1 MVHILLDMATCPNCG
16 NGLVDRA
23 KFCPECGRAVGAR
36 TSTQEFRIV
45 TVVFCDVV
53 KSTDL
58 ERELEPLPMQRLLDR
73 YGQAVRTALGD
84 RGASVGK
91 RHGDG
96 FMAAFGVPELHED
109 DALRAVRAA
118 GELRTTLDELAKEV
132 REQRGLE
139 FHVRLGINTGNV
151 LVRDAGTLEEELTGT
166 PVNLAKRFEE
176 LAGAG
181 EILLGEETYRLVAD
195 AVKAEP
201 AGPLTVKGA
210 AEPQNVWRL
219 LEVLPDRPGRARPP
233 IAPMIGRG
241 REQELLR
248 QLFERAAA
256 EGTCHL
262 VSVLGSAGVGKSRLV
277 DEFVAG
283 LGDQASILRG
293 HCPAFGDSVTLWPMV
308 EIVRQAAG
316 IAPDDSAE
324 QARARLAELL
334 AGVER
339 GNLVTERIAQVLG
352 LGQDTG
358 LPEDTFWALER
369 LLETLARR
377 RPLVLV
383 IDDLQWAHPILLDAV
398 EHVAEYADA
407 PLVLLCM
414 ARPDELFARRAQW
427 PGGKANALS
436 FLLSPL
442 PEREGEQLVVH
453 LLGGRVDQAVQ
464 AYVYEWAEGNPLLV
478 EELVTNLRDEG
489 RLRAVDGRWTLK
501 VESEEAADRRGRTVP
516 TSIHALLLAR
526 LDRLG
531 PHGRAVI
538 EPAAVVGQQF
548 HLGDVE
554 ALHPEAPAA
563 ELATGLQELVR
574 LDLIRADHG
583 PTSAP
588 LPPNSGP
595 GYRFRHATIKTVAYE
610 RLPDDRRAE
619 LHERYADWLER
630 ETEDRRSQFDEIV
643 GHHFY
648 EAYRY
653 ARRLDPGGDQMKKLA
668 RRAGER
674 YAVAGQRAAVRGDIR
689 LVQAW
694 LGRAVRLLPAEHP
707 LRLSALPPLAEAQQ
721 SNGKL
726 TEATRAYQ
734 ELARS
739 ATAVGNE
746 GLALHA
752 TIGRLG
758 ITAVHDP
765 RQFLQEGRDEVELAI
780 AAFER
785 LGDRLGLAKAW
796 HLLAYL
802 DWTRGRLT
810 QAEAAAERARALARE
825 AKDPGWEAN
834 AIGMHCL
841 TLYWGPLPLEVVE
854 RRSREALAEAERS
867 GVSSLAAT
875 AYRVLARVA
884 AHRGDLDEAR
894 RFVEAATAI
903 TREEGSLLPRAVDCI
918 SRAMVDM
925 LAGDLPAA
933 EEVLR
938 NGYRQLEEM
947 GGTGP
952 RVNVAALL
960 ARVRLQRNRN
970 DDAED
975 ITRTCERLAAPD
987 QADAQI
993 KWRSIRAIAIARR
1006 GEHAEA
1012 ERLARE
1018 ALYLAGKTDQLD
1030 SRAEAHVDLAEVLL
1044 LSGRGRESGH
1054 ELERAIALFQGKGNE
1069 VGERNARRLLART
1082 RS

>member
-1 MVHILLDMATCPNCG
+1 MTTCPNCG
-16 NGLVDRA
+16 NGLVDQPR
-23 KFCPECGRAVGAR
+23 FCPECGHRLTAR
-36 TSTQEFRIV
+36 PTTQEFRIV

-53 KSTDL
+53 KSTEL
-58 ERELEPLPMQRLLDR
+58 ERELDPLPMQRLLDR
-73 YGQAVRTALGD
+73 YGQAVRRALGD

-118 GELRTTLDELAKEV
+118 GELRTILDELAKEV

-201 AGPLTVKGA
+201 AGPLTVKGV

-219 LEVLPDRPGRARPP
+219 LEVLPDRPGRARRP
-233 IAPMIGRG
+233 IAPMVGRG
-241 REQELLR
+241 REQQLLHH
-248 QLFERAAA
+248 LFERAAA
-256 EGTCHL
+256 EGACHL

-283 LGDQASILRG
+283 LSDQASVLRG
-293 HCPAFGDSVTLWPMV
+293 HCPAFGDSVTMWPMV
-308 EIVRQAAG
+308 EVVRQAAG
-316 IAPDDSAE
+316 IAPDDTAE

-339 GNLVTERIAQVLG
+339 GNLVTERIAQLLG
-352 LGQDTG
+352 FGQDAG

-407 PLVLLCM
+407 PLMLLCM
-414 ARPDELFARRAQW
+414 ARPDELFSRRAQW
-427 PGGKANALS
+427 SGGKANSLS

-453 LLGGRVDQAVQ
+453 LLGGRVDPAVQ
-464 AYVYEWAEGNPLLV
+464 AHVSEWAQGFPLLV
-478 EELVTNLRDEG
+478 EELVSNLRDEG
-489 RLRAVDGRWTLK
+489 RLGAADGRWTLRA
-501 VESEEAADRRGRTVP
+501 EPEETADRRAPTVP

-531 PHGRAVI
+531 PRGRAVI

-554 ALHPEAPAA
+554 ALHPGGAA
-563 ELATGLQELVR
+563 ADLTAGLQELVR
-574 LDLIRADHG
+574 HDLIRADHG

-653 ARRLDPGGDQMKKLA
+653 AARLDPAGDQVTELA

-674 YAVAGQRAAVRGDIR
+674 YAAAGQRAAVRGDTR

-694 LGRAVRLLPAEHP
+694 LGRSARLLPADHP
-707 LRLSALPPLAEAQQ
+707 LRLRSLPALAEAQQ

-739 ATAVGNE
+739 ATAVGDE

-765 RQFLQEGRDEVELAI
+765 RQFLREGRDEVELAI

-825 AKDPGWEAN
+825 AGDPGWEAN

-841 TLYWGPLPLEVVE
+841 TLYWGPLPLEIVD
-854 RRSREALAEAERS
+854 RRGREALAEAERS

-884 AHRGDLDEAR
+884 AHRGDLEEAR
-894 RFVEAATAI
+894 RFVELASAI

-918 SRAMVDM
+918 SRAMVEM

-938 NGYRQLEEM
+938 NGYAQLEEM

-952 RVNVAALL
+952 RVNVATLL

-970 DDAED
+970 DDAEEL
-975 ITRTCERLAAPD
+975 TRTCERLAAPD

-993 KWRSIRAIAIARR
+993 KWRSIRAIAVARR
-1006 GEHAEA
+1006 GEHNEA
-1012 ERLARE
+1012 EQLARE
-1018 ALYLAGKTDQLD
+1018 AVYLAGKTDQLD

-1044 LSGRGRESGH
+1044 LGGRGREAAH
-1054 ELERAIALFQGKGNE
+1054 ELERAIALFQEKGNE
-1069 VGERNARRLLART
+1069 VGERSARRLLART

>member
-58 ERELEPLPMQRLLDR
+58 ERELDPLPMQRLLDR

-283 LGDQASILRG
+283 LGDQASVLRG

-308 EIVRQAAG
+308 EIVRQAAA

-324 QARARLAELL
+324 QARARLAGLL

-339 GNLVTERIAQVLG
+339 GNLVTERIAQLLG

-674 YAVAGQRAAVRGDIR
+674 YAVAGQRAAVRGDTR

-721 SNGKL
+721 SAGKL

-1054 ELERAIALFQGKGNE
+1054 ELERAITLFQEKGNE

>member
-1 MVHILLDMATCPNCG
+1 I
-16 NGLVDRA
+16 
-23 KFCPECGRAVGAR
+23 
-36 TSTQEFRIV
+36 S
-45 TVVFCDVV
+45 
-53 KSTDL
+53 
-58 ERELEPLPMQRLLDR
+58 
-73 YGQAVRTALGD
+73 
-84 RGASVGK
+84 
-91 RHGDG
+91 
-96 FMAAFGVPELHED
+96 
-109 DALRAVRAA
+109 
-118 GELRTTLDELAKEV
+118 
-132 REQRGLE
+132 
-139 FHVRLGINTGNV
+139 
-151 LVRDAGTLEEELTGT
+151 
-166 PVNLAKRFEE
+166 
-176 LAGAG
+176 
-181 EILLGEETYRLVAD
+181 
-195 AVKAEP
+195 
-201 AGPLTVKGA
+201 
-210 AEPQNVWRL
+210 
-219 LEVLPDRPGRARPP
+219 
-233 IAPMIGRG
+233 
-241 REQELLR
+241 
-248 QLFERAAA
+248 
-256 EGTCHL
+256 
-262 VSVLGSAGVGKSRLV
+262 
-277 DEFVAG
+277 
-283 LGDQASILRG
+283 
-293 HCPAFGDSVTLWPMV
+293 
-308 EIVRQAAG
+308 
-316 IAPDDSAE
+316 
-324 QARARLAELL
+324 
-334 AGVER
+334 
-339 GNLVTERIAQVLG
+339 
-352 LGQDTG
+352 
-358 LPEDTFWALER
+358 
-369 LLETLARR
+369 
-377 RPLVLV
+377 
-383 IDDLQWAHPILLDAV
+383 
-398 EHVAEYADA
+398 
-407 PLVLLCM
+407 
-414 ARPDELFARRAQW
+414 
-427 PGGKANALS
+427 
-436 FLLSPL
+436 
-442 PEREGEQLVVH
+442 
-453 LLGGRVDQAVQ
+453 
-464 AYVYEWAEGNPLLV
+464 EWAQGFPLLV

-489 RLRAVDGRWTLK
+489 QLRAANGRWTLN
-501 VESEEAADRRGRTVP
+501 VESDEAAERRARTVP

-531 PHGRAVI
+531 PRGRAVI
-538 EPAAVVGQQF
+538 EPAAGVGQQF

-554 ALHPEAPAA
+554 ALHPGATPAEPTA
-563 ELATGLQELVR
+563 GLQELVR

-643 GHHFY
+643 GPHFY

-653 ARRLDPGGDQMKKLA
+653 ARRLDPGGDQMRELA

-674 YAVAGQRAAVRGDIR
+674 YVAAGQRAAVRGDTR

-694 LGRAVRLLPAEHP
+694 LGRAVRLLPPDHP
-707 LRLSALPPLAEAQQ
+707 LRLAALPPLAEAQQ

-726 TEATRAYQ
+726 VDATRAYQ

-765 RQFLQEGRDEVELAI
+765 RQFLREGRDEVELAI

-810 QAEAAAERARALARE
+810 QAEVAAERARALARE

-841 TLYWGPLPLEVVE
+841 TLYWGPLPLETVE

-884 AHRGDLDEAR
+884 AHRGDLEEAR
-894 RFVEAATAI
+894 RYVDAASAI

-952 RVNVAALL
+952 RVNVATLL

-970 DDAED
+970 DDAEE

-1054 ELERAIALFQGKGNE
+1054 ELERAIALFQEKG
-1069 VGERNARRLLART
+1069 
-1082 RS
+1082 

>member
-1 MVHILLDMATCPNCG
+1 MTTCPNCG
-16 NGLVDRA
+16 NGLVDQPR
-23 KFCPECGRAVGAR
+23 FCPECGHRLTAR
-36 TSTQEFRIV
+36 PTTQEFRIV

-53 KSTDL
+53 KSTEL
-58 ERELEPLPMQRLLDR
+58 ERELDPLPMQRLLDR
-73 YGQAVRTALGD
+73 YGQAVRRALGD

-118 GELRTTLDELAKEV
+118 GELRTILDELAKEV

-201 AGPLTVKGA
+201 AGPLTVKGV

-219 LEVLPDRPGRARPP
+219 LEVLPDRPGRARRP
-233 IAPMIGRG
+233 IAPMVGRG
-241 REQELLR
+241 REQQLLHH
-248 QLFERAAA
+248 LFERAAA
-256 EGTCHL
+256 EGACHL

-283 LGDQASILRG
+283 LSDQASVLRG
-293 HCPAFGDSVTLWPMV
+293 HCPAFGDSVTMWPMV
-308 EIVRQAAG
+308 EVVRQAAG
-316 IAPDDSAE
+316 IAPDDTAE

-339 GNLVTERIAQVLG
+339 GNLVTERIAQLLG
-352 LGQDTG
+352 FGQDAG

-407 PLVLLCM
+407 PLMLLCM
-414 ARPDELFARRAQW
+414 ARPDELFSRRAQW
-427 PGGKANALS
+427 SGGKANSLS

-453 LLGGRVDQAVQ
+453 LLGGRVDPAVQ
-464 AYVYEWAEGNPLLV
+464 AHVSEWAQGFPLLV
-478 EELVTNLRDEG
+478 EELVSNLRDEG
-489 RLRAVDGRWTLK
+489 RLGAADGRWTLRA
-501 VESEEAADRRGRTVP
+501 EPEETADRRAPTVP

-531 PHGRAVI
+531 PRGRAVI

-554 ALHPEAPAA
+554 ALHPGGAA
-563 ELATGLQELVR
+563 ADLTAGLQELVR
-574 LDLIRADHG
+574 HDLIRADHG

-653 ARRLDPGGDQMKKLA
+653 AARLDPAGDQVTELA

-674 YAVAGQRAAVRGDIR
+674 YAAAGQRAAVRGDTR

-694 LGRAVRLLPAEHP
+694 LGRSARLLPADHP
-707 LRLSALPPLAEAQQ
+707 LRLRSLPALAEAQQ

-739 ATAVGNE
+739 ATAVGDE

-765 RQFLQEGRDEVELAI
+765 RQFLREGRDEVELAI

-825 AKDPGWEAN
+825 AGDPGWEAN

-841 TLYWGPLPLEVVE
+841 TLYWGPLPLEIVD
-854 RRSREALAEAERS
+854 RRGREALAEAERS

-894 RFVEAATAI
+894 RFVELATAI

-918 SRAMVDM
+918 SRAMVEM

-938 NGYRQLEEM
+938 NGYAQLEEM

-952 RVNVAALL
+952 RVNVATLL

-970 DDAED
+970 DDAEEL
-975 ITRTCERLAAPD
+975 TRTCERLAAPE

-993 KWRSIRAIAIARR
+993 KWRSIRAIAVARR
-1006 GEHAEA
+1006 GEHNEA
-1012 ERLARE
+1012 EQLSRE
-1018 ALYLAGKTDQLD
+1018 AVYLAGKTDQLD

-1044 LSGRGRESGH
+1044 LGGRGREAAH
-1054 ELERAIALFQGKGNE
+1054 ELERAIALFQEKGNE
-1069 VGERNARRLLART
+1069 VGERSARRLLART

>member
-1 MVHILLDMATCPNCG
+1 MATCPNCG
-16 NGLVDRA
+16 NQLVDQP
-23 KFCPECGRAVGAR
+23 KFCPECGRALGPRV
-36 TSTQEFRIV
+36 STQEFRII

-53 KSTDL
+53 KSTEL
-58 ERELEPLPMQRLLDR
+58 ERELDPQPMQQLLDR
-73 YGQAVRTALGD
+73 YGEAVRGALAGG
-84 RGASVGK
+84 GASVGK

-118 GELRTTLDELAKEV
+118 AELREALDQLAKEV

-166 PVNLAKRFEE
+166 AVNLAKRFEE
-176 LAGAG
+176 AAGAG

-195 AVKAEP
+195 AVKAEA
-201 AGPLTVKGA
+201 AGPVTIKGTT
-210 AEPQNVWRL
+210 EPQQVWRL
-219 LEVLPDRPGRARPP
+219 LEVLPDRPGRARRPM
-233 IAPMIGRG
+233 APMVGRA

-248 QLFERAAA
+248 HLFERAAA

-283 LGDQASILRG
+283 LADQATVLRG
-293 HCPAFGDSVTLWPMV
+293 HCPAFGDSITLWPMV
-308 EIVRQAAG
+308 EVVRQAAG
-316 IAPDDSAE
+316 IAPDDSAK
-324 QARARLAELL
+324 QARARLGELL
-334 AGVER
+334 GGEER
-339 GNLVTERIAQVLG
+339 GTLVTQRIAQLLG
-352 LGQDTG
+352 LGRDTG
-358 LPEDTFWALER
+358 LPEDTFWAVQR

-377 RPLVLV
+377 QPLVLV
-383 IDDLQWAHPILLDAV
+383 IDDLQWADPILLDGL

-414 ARPDELFARRAQW
+414 ARPDELFARRAHW

-436 FLLSPL
+436 FTLSAL

-453 LLGGRVDQAVQ
+453 LLGGDRVDQAVQ
-464 AYVYEWAEGNPLLV
+464 AHVSEWAQGFPLLV
-478 EELVTNLRDEG
+478 EELVSSLREEG
-489 RLRAVDGRWTLK
+489 RLQSAGGRWTLAA
-501 VESEEAADRRGRTVP
+501 ESGEAAERRAREVP

-531 PHGRAVI
+531 ARGRALV

-548 HLGDVE
+548 HLGDIE
-554 ALHPEAPAA
+554 ALSPGASAA
-563 ELATGLQELVR
+563 ELNAGLQELVR
-574 LDLIRADHG
+574 QDLIRPDHG

-630 ETEDRRSQFDEIV
+630 ETEERRSQFDEIV
-643 GHHFY
+643 AHHFY
-648 EAYRY
+648 QAYRY
-653 ARRLDPGGDQMKKLA
+653 TRRLDPGGERTAELA

-674 YAVAGQRAAVRGDIR
+674 YAAAGQRAAVRGDTR

-694 LGRAVRLLPAEHP
+694 LGRAAPLLPADHAV
-707 LRLSALPPLAEAQQ
+707 RLAALPRLAEAQQ
-721 SNGKL
+721 ASGKL

-752 TIGRLG
+752 TVGRLS

-765 RQFLQEGRDEVELAI
+765 RLFLREGRDEVELAI
-780 AAFER
+780 AAFDR

-810 QAEAAAERARALARE
+810 QAEAAAERARVLARE
-825 AKDPGWEAN
+825 AGDPGWEAN

-841 TLYWGPLPLEVVE
+841 TLYWGPLALEVCE

-867 GVSSLAAT
+867 GVASLTAT

-884 AHRGDLDEAR
+884 SHRGDLDEAR
-894 RFVEAATAI
+894 RFVEAASAI

-918 SRAMVDM
+918 SRAMV
-925 LAGDLPAA
+925 
-933 EEVLR
+933 VLR
-938 NGYRQLEEM
+938 AGYAQLEEM
-947 GGTGP
+947 GGLGP
-952 RVNVAALL
+952 QVNVATLL
-960 ARVRLQRNRN
+960 ARVRLLRGLN
-970 DDAED
+970 DDAEE
-975 ITRTCERLAAPD
+975 ITHTVERLAAPD
-987 QADAQI
+987 QADAQV
-993 KWRSIRAIAIARR
+993 KWRSIRAIAVARR
-1006 GEHAEA
+1006 GEPGEA
-1012 ERLARE
+1012 EQLARE
-1018 ALYLAGKTDQLD
+1018 AVSLASKTDQLD

-1044 LSGRGRESGH
+1044 LGGRGREAEH
-1054 ELERAIALFQGKGNE
+1054 ELERAIALYQQKGNE
-1069 VGERNARRLLART
+1069 VGERTARRRRART
-1082 RS
+1082 RG

>member
-1 MVHILLDMATCPNCG
+1 MATCPNCG
-16 NGLVDRA
+16 NQLVDQP
-23 KFCPECGRAVGAR
+23 KFCPECGRALGPRV
-36 TSTQEFRIV
+36 STQEFRII

-53 KSTDL
+53 KSTEL
-58 ERELEPLPMQRLLDR
+58 ERELDPQPMQQLLDR
-73 YGQAVRTALGD
+73 YGEAVRGALAGG
-84 RGASVGK
+84 GASVGK

-118 GELRTTLDELAKEV
+118 AELREALDQLAKEV

-166 PVNLAKRFEE
+166 AVNLAKRFEE
-176 LAGAG
+176 AAGAG

-195 AVKAEP
+195 AVKAEA
-201 AGPLTVKGA
+201 AGPVTIKGTT
-210 AEPQNVWRL
+210 EPQQVWRL
-219 LEVLPDRPGRARPP
+219 LEVLPDRPGRARRPM
-233 IAPMIGRG
+233 APMVGRA

-248 QLFERAAA
+248 HLFERAAA

-283 LGDQASILRG
+283 LADQATVLRG
-293 HCPAFGDSVTLWPMV
+293 HCPAFGDSITLWPMV
-308 EIVRQAAG
+308 EVVRQAAG
-316 IAPDDSAE
+316 IAPDDSAK
-324 QARARLAELL
+324 QARARLGELL
-334 AGVER
+334 GGEER
-339 GNLVTERIAQVLG
+339 GTLVTQRIAQLLG
-352 LGQDTG
+352 LGRDTG
-358 LPEDTFWALER
+358 LPEDTFWAVQR

-377 RPLVLV
+377 QPLVLV
-383 IDDLQWAHPILLDAV
+383 IDDLQWADPILLDGL

-414 ARPDELFARRAQW
+414 ARPDELFARRAHW

-436 FLLSPL
+436 FTLSAL

-453 LLGGRVDQAVQ
+453 LLGGDRVDQAVQ
-464 AYVYEWAEGNPLLV
+464 AHVSEWAQGFPLLV
-478 EELVTNLRDEG
+478 EELVSSLREEG
-489 RLRAVDGRWTLK
+489 RLQSAGGRWTLAA
-501 VESEEAADRRGRTVP
+501 ESGEAAERRAREVP

-531 PHGRAVI
+531 ARGRALV

-548 HLGDVE
+548 HLGDIE
-554 ALHPEAPAA
+554 ALSPGASAA
-563 ELATGLQELVR
+563 ELNAGLQELVR
-574 LDLIRADHG
+574 QDLIRPDHG

-630 ETEDRRSQFDEIV
+630 ETEERRSQFDEIV
-643 GHHFY
+643 AHHFY
-648 EAYRY
+648 QAYRY
-653 ARRLDPGGDQMKKLA
+653 TRRLDPGGERTAELA

-674 YAVAGQRAAVRGDIR
+674 YAAAGQRAAVRGDTR

-694 LGRAVRLLPAEHP
+694 LGRAAPLLPADHAV
-707 LRLSALPPLAEAQQ
+707 RLAALPRLAEAQQ
-721 SNGKL
+721 ASGKL

-752 TIGRLG
+752 TVGRLS

-765 RQFLQEGRDEVELAI
+765 RLFLREGRDEVELAI
-780 AAFER
+780 AAFDR

-810 QAEAAAERARALARE
+810 QAEAAAERARVLARE
-825 AKDPGWEAN
+825 AGDPGWEAN

-841 TLYWGPLPLEVVE
+841 TLYWGPLALEVCE

-867 GVSSLAAT
+867 GVASLTAT

-884 AHRGDLDEAR
+884 SHRGDLDEAR
-894 RFVEAATAI
+894 RFVEAASAI

-925 LAGDLPAA
+925 LAGDLPEA
-933 EEVLR
+933 EQVLR
-938 NGYRQLEEM
+938 AGYAQLEEM
-947 GGTGP
+947 GGLGP
-952 RVNVAALL
+952 QVNVATLL
-960 ARVRLQRNRN
+960 ARVRLLRGLN
-970 DDAED
+970 DDAEE
-975 ITRTCERLAAPD
+975 ITHTVERLAAPD
-987 QADAQI
+987 QADAQV
-993 KWRSIRAIAIARR
+993 KWRSIRAIAVARR
-1006 GEHAEA
+1006 GEPGEA
-1012 ERLARE
+1012 EQLARE
-1018 ALYLAGKTDQLD
+1018 AVSLASKTDQLD

-1044 LSGRGRESGH
+1044 LGGRGREAEH
-1054 ELERAIALFQGKGNE
+1054 ELERAIALYQQKGNE
-1069 VGERNARRLLART
+1069 VGERTARRRRART
-1082 RS
+1082 RG

>member
-1 MVHILLDMATCPNCG
+1 MATCPNCG
-16 NGLVDRA
+16 NGLVDSA

-58 ERELEPLPMQRLLDR
+58 ERELDPLPMQRLLDR
-73 YGQAVRTALGD
+73 YGQAVRKALGD

-118 GELRTTLDELAKEV
+118 GELRTALDELAKEV

-219 LEVLPDRPGRARPP
+219 LEVLPDRPGRARRP
-233 IAPMIGRG
+233 IAPMVGRG

-248 QLFERAAA
+248 HLFERAAA
-256 EGTCHL
+256 EGSCHL

-283 LGDQASILRG
+283 LGDQASVLRG
-293 HCPAFGDSVTLWPMV
+293 HCPAFGDSVTMWPMV

-316 IAPDDSAE
+316 IAPDDSAD

-339 GNLVTERIAQVLG
+339 GNLVTERIAQLLG

-377 RPLVLV
+377 SPLVLV

-398 EHVAEYADA
+398 EHVAEYAGA

-414 ARPDELFARRAQW
+414 ARPDELFARRGQW
-427 PGGKANALS
+427 PGGKVNALS

-489 RLRAVDGRWTLK
+489 RLRAVDGRWTLR
-501 VESEEAADRRGRTVP
+501 VESEEAAERRGRTVP

-531 PHGRAVI
+531 PRGRAVI

-554 ALHPEAPAA
+554 ALHPGAPAV
-563 ELATGLQELVR
+563 ELTTGLQELVR

-653 ARRLDPGGDQMKKLA
+653 TNRLDPGGERTAELA

-674 YAVAGQRAAVRGDIR
+674 YAAAGQRAAVRGDTR

-694 LGRAVRLLPAEHP
+694 LGRASRLLPADHP
-707 LRLSALPPLAEAQQ
+707 LRLAALPPLAEAQQ

-726 TEATRAYQ
+726 VEATRA
-734 ELARS
+734 
-739 ATAVGNE
+739 
-746 GLALHA
+746 
-752 TIGRLG
+752 
-758 ITAVHDP
+758 
-765 RQFLQEGRDEVELAI
+765 
-780 AAFER
+780 
-785 LGDRLGLAKAW
+785 
-796 HLLAYL
+796 
-802 DWTRGRLT
+802 
-810 QAEAAAERARALARE
+810 
-825 AKDPGWEAN
+825 
-834 AIGMHCL
+834 
-841 TLYWGPLPLEVVE
+841 
-854 RRSREALAEAERS
+854 
-867 GVSSLAAT
+867 
-875 AYRVLARVA
+875 
-884 AHRGDLDEAR
+884 
-894 RFVEAATAI
+894 
-903 TREEGSLLPRAVDCI
+903 
-918 SRAMVDM
+918 
-925 LAGDLPAA
+925 
-933 EEVLR
+933 
-938 NGYRQLEEM
+938 
-947 GGTGP
+947 
-952 RVNVAALL
+952 
-960 ARVRLQRNRN
+960 
-970 DDAED
+970 
-975 ITRTCERLAAPD
+975 
-987 QADAQI
+987 
-993 KWRSIRAIAIARR
+993 
-1006 GEHAEA
+1006 
-1012 ERLARE
+1012 
-1018 ALYLAGKTDQLD
+1018 
-1030 SRAEAHVDLAEVLL
+1030 
-1044 LSGRGRESGH
+1044 
-1054 ELERAIALFQGKGNE
+1054 
-1069 VGERNARRLLART
+1069 
-1082 RS
+1082 

>member
-1 MVHILLDMATCPNCG
+1 MATCPNCG
-16 NGLVDRA
+16 NGLVERA
-23 KFCPECGRAVGAR
+23 SFCPECGRPVSTRPA
-36 TSTQEFRIV
+36 TQEFRIV

-58 ERELEPLPMQRLLDR
+58 ERELDPMPMERLLDR
-73 YGQAVRTALGD
+73 YGKAVREALGS

-118 GELRTTLDELAKEV
+118 GELRTALDQLAREV
-132 REQRGLE
+132 REHRGLE

-176 LAGAG
+176 AAGPG
-181 EILLGEETYRLVAD
+181 EILIGEETYRLVAD
-195 AVKAEP
+195 AVKVEP
-201 AGPLTVKGA
+201 AGPMTVKGA
-210 AEPQNVWRL
+210 AEPQDVWRL
-219 LEVLPDRPGRARPP
+219 LEVLPDRPGRARRP
-233 IAPMIGRG
+233 IAPMVGRG
-241 REQELLR
+241 REQELLLR
-248 QLFERAAA
+248 LFERTAA
-256 EGTCHL
+256 EETCHL
-262 VSVLGSAGVGKSRLV
+262 VTVLGSAGVGKSRLV
-277 DEFVAG
+277 DEFVAV
-283 LGDQASILRG
+283 LGDEAGVVRG

-308 EIVRQAAG
+308 EVVRQAAG
-316 IAPDDSAE
+316 IAQDNSPE

-334 AGVER
+334 GGEEW
-339 GNLVTERIAQVLG
+339 GTLVTERLAQLLG
-352 LGQDTG
+352 FGHDTG
-358 LPEDTFWALER
+358 LPEDTFWALQR

-377 RPLVLV
+377 RPLVVVL
-383 IDDLQWAHPILLDAV
+383 DDLQWADPILLDVV
-398 EHVAEYADA
+398 EHIAEHADA

-414 ARPDELFARRAQW
+414 ARPDELFARREHW
-427 PGGKANALS
+427 PGGKMNALS

-442 PEREGEQLVVH
+442 REREGEQLVVH

-464 AYVYEWAEGNPLLV
+464 AHVNEWAQGYPLLV
-478 EELVTNLRDEG
+478 EELVTNLKDEG
-489 RLRAVDGRWTLK
+489 WLRAADGRWTLE
-501 VESEEAADRRGRTVP
+501 VESEEAERRARTVP
-516 TSIHALLLAR
+516 TSIHTLLLAR
-526 LDRLG
+526 LDRLSLG
-531 PHGRAVI
+531 GRSVL

-548 HLGDVE
+548 HLGDLE
-554 ALHPEAPAA
+554 ALLPEASPSDLAA
-563 ELATGLQELVR
+563 GLQELVR

-619 LHERYADWLER
+619 LHKRYADWLER
-630 ETEDRRSQFDEIV
+630 ETEDRRSQFNEIV
-643 GHHFY
+643 GHHFH

-653 ARRLDPGGDQMKKLA
+653 ANRLEAGGERATELA
-668 RRAGER
+668 TRAGER
-674 YAVAGQRAAVRGDIR
+674 YAAAGQRAAVRGDTR
-689 LVQAW
+689 LVLAW
-694 LGRAVRLLPAEHP
+694 LGRAARLLPTDHP
-707 LRLSALPPLAEAQQ
+707 LRLAALPPLAEAQQ
-721 SNGKL
+721 ASGRL
-726 TEATRAYQ
+726 TEATRSYQ

-765 RQFLQEGRDEVELAI
+765 RQFLREGRDEVELAI
-780 AAFER
+780 AAFDR
-785 LGDRLGLAKAW
+785 LGDRLGLTKAW

-810 QAEAAAERARALARE
+810 QAEAAAERARVLARE
-825 AKDPGWEAN
+825 AGDPGWEAN

-841 TLYWGPLPLEVVE
+841 TLYWGPLPLDVVE

-884 AHRGDLDEAR
+884 AHRGDLEEAR
-894 RFVEAATAI
+894 RFVDAATAI

-918 SRAMVDM
+918 SRAMLEL
-925 LAGDLPAA
+925 LAGDLAAA

-938 NGYRQLEEM
+938 GGYRQLEEM

-952 RVNVAALL
+952 MVNVATAL
-960 ARVRLQRNRN
+960 ARIRLLRGRN
-970 DDAED
+970 DDAEEL
-975 ITRTCERLAAPD
+975 TRTCERLAAPD
-987 QADAQI
+987 QADAQV
-993 KWRSIRAIAIARR
+993 KWRSIRAIAVARR
-1006 GEHAEA
+1006 GEPGEA

-1018 ALYLAGKTDQLD
+1018 AVYLAGKTDQLD

-1044 LSGRGRESGH
+1044 LAGRGREAEH
-1054 ELERAIALFQGKGNE
+1054 ELERAIALFQEKGNE
-1069 VGERNARRLLART
+1069 IGERSARRLRART